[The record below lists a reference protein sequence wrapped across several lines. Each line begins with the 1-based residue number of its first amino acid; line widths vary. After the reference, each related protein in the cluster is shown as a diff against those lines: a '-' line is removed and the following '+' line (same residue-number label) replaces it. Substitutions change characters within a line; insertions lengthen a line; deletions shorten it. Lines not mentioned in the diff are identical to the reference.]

1 MTRRGAPAGGA
12 RVRLAAAG
20 VAGAVLL
27 ALPWLLPAFYANLLC
42 FIAIYGGVATGLI
55 LLTGYAGLVS
65 LGQAAFYG
73 IGAYGAVVLA
83 GSYGVDPWL
92 SILLGT
98 LLAAAAAYLV
108 GLPILRLSG
117 HYLALATL
125 AWGIIAA
132 ILFTQLAGL
141 TGGPNGYTHVPVL
154 SLFGVAFIDPE
165 RYYYLTL
172 IFAVLAVSSLAALI
186 RSRAGRAV
194 RAMRSSEAAAA
205 SVGMEVGRLKLQAF
219 VLAAA
224 LAGLGGALFAYF
236 IAFISPSAFDLGAS
250 IRLLTMAMIGG
261 AHPLGGVV
269 GAAIVTILDDV
280 LQNVI
285 PNASGQGGLVQ
296 VIAYGAI
303 LVGVMMVS
311 PSGLQRL
318 LSRLWRLRVRA
329 GPELAAAVRAPAAGA
344 PAAGAPGEGAPGEG
358 AHPAGGP
365 GAGAAEPGPVR
376 LEVRELGRRFGGLQ
390 AVDRLSLALRGGEIL
405 GLIGPNGAGK
415 TTAFNVIS
423 GLVPPSAGRVALGGE
438 DVTGRGAERIARLGL
453 ARTFQNTA
461 LFDMS
466 VLENV
471 MTGCYVHTRGGVWR
485 GLLGLGRT
493 DEARAR
499 VEAARCLAR
508 VGVSELDAEAGALPV
523 GKQRLVEVARALA
536 LRPQVL
542 LLDEPAAGLRHA
554 EKQELAAL
562 LRSLKGEGL
571 AILLVEHDM
580 DLVMAVA
587 DRLVVMNY
595 GTTLAEGAP
604 ETVRRDPEVIK
615 AYLGLDA
622 A

>member
-1 MTRRGAPAGGA
+1 VTRSASGAVAPAL
-12 RVRLAAAG
+12 RLAAAG
-20 VAGAVLL
+20 LGALALL
-27 ALPWLLPAFYANLLC
+27 ALPWLLPPFYANLLC
-42 FIAIYGGVATGLI
+42 FTAIYGGVATGLI

-92 SILLGT
+92 SILLGA
-98 LLAAAAAYLV
+98 LMSAAAAYLV

-125 AWGIIAA
+125 AWGVVAA
-132 ILFTQLAGL
+132 ILFTQLAPI

-154 SLFGVAFIDPE
+154 SLFGVAFIDPQ
-165 RYYYLTL
+165 RFYYLTL
-172 IFAVLAVSSLAALI
+172 IFAVLAVASLAALV

-194 RAMRSSEAAAA
+194 RAMRTSEAAAA
-205 SVGMEVGRLKLQAF
+205 SMGVEVGRLKLQAF
-219 VLAAA
+219 VLAGA

-269 GAAIVTILDDV
+269 GAAVVTLLDDV

-285 PNASGQGGLVQ
+285 PNAGGQGGLVQ
-296 VIAYGAI
+296 VIAYGGI
-303 LVGVMMVS
+303 LVAVMLVS
-311 PSGLQRL
+311 PRGLQPL
-318 LSRLWRLRVRA
+318 LSRLWGLRVRA
-329 GPELAAAVRAPAAGA
+329 GPGTPTDTGA
-344 PAAGAPGEGAPGEG
+344 PADRTSAAGSEGGGAP
-358 AHPAGGP
+358 
-365 GAGAAEPGPVR
+365 R
-376 LEVRELGRRFGGLQ
+376 LEVRDLGRRFGGLQ
-390 AVDRLSLALRGGEIL
+390 AVDRLSFGLRGGEIL

-423 GLVPPSAGRVALGGE
+423 GLIPPSAGRVLLDGH
-438 DVTGRGAERIARLGL
+438 DVTGRGPERIARLGL
-453 ARTFQNTA
+453 SRTFQNTA

-471 MTGCYVHTRGGVWR
+471 MTGCYVHTRGGVWT
-485 GLLGLGRT
+485 GLLGLGGT
-493 DEARAR
+493 DETRAR
-499 VEAARCLAR
+499 REAARCLAR
-508 VGVSELDAEAGALPV
+508 VGVDAFQARAQALPV
-523 GKQRLVEVARALA
+523 GRQRLVEVARALA
-536 LRPQVL
+536 SRPRVL

-554 EKQELAAL
+554 EKLELAAL
-562 LRSLKGEGL
+562 LRSLKEEGL

-580 DLVMAVA
+580 DLVMTVA

-595 GTTLAEGAP
+595 GTTLAEGVP
-604 ETVRRDPEVIK
+604 EQVRRDPEVIR

>member
-1 MTRRGAPAGGA
+1 MRAWQALLGVGGA
-12 RVRLAAAG
+12 A
-20 VAGAVLL
+20 LL
-27 ALPWLLPAFYANLLC
+27 VALPWLLPPFYANLLC

-65 LGQAAFYG
+65 LGQGAFYG

-92 SILLGT
+92 SLLLGT
-98 LLAAAAAYLV
+98 LLAATAGYLV

-125 AWGIIAA
+125 AWGIIAT
-132 ILFTQLAGL
+132 ILFTQLASI
-141 TGGPNGYTHVPVL
+141 TGGPNGFTHVPVL
-154 SLFGVAFIDPE
+154 SLFGLDFIDPGHF
-165 RYYYLTL
+165 YYLTL
-172 IFAVLAVSSLAALI
+172 VFAVLAVAALASLI

-205 SVGMEVGRLKLQAF
+205 SVGMEVGRIKLQVF

-269 GAAIVTILDDV
+269 GAAVVTLLDDV

-285 PNASGQGGLVQ
+285 PNASGQAGLVQ

-303 LVGVMMVS
+303 LVGLMLVS
-311 PSGLQRL
+311 PRGLEPL
-318 LSRLWRLRVRA
+318 LTRVWRLRLRA
-329 GPELAAAVRAPAAGA
+329 GPAEPPAPAAPVAAAPEPGALPTEARETA
-344 PAAGAPGEGAPGEG
+344 PAATAASGEP
-358 AHPAGGP
+358 PAA
-365 GAGAAEPGPVR
+365 AGLTGLQVR
-376 LEVRELGRRFGGLQ
+376 GLGRRFGGLQ
-390 AVDRLSLALRGGEIL
+390 AVDDLSFELRAGEIL

-423 GLVPPSAGRVALGGE
+423 GLLPPSEGRVLLGGD
-438 DVTGRGAERIARLGL
+438 DVTAAAAQRMARRGLT
-453 ARTFQNTA
+453 RTFQNTA
-461 LFDMS
+461 LFEMS

-471 MTGCYVHTRGGVWR
+471 MAGCYIRTRGGVWA
-485 GLLGLGRT
+485 GVLGLGRA

-499 VEAARCLAR
+499 REARRALAR
-508 VGVSELDAEAGALPV
+508 VGLTELAADAPSLPV
-523 GKQRLVEVARALA
+523 GKQRLLEVARSLA
-536 LRPQVL
+536 MRPRVL
-542 LLDEPAAGLRHA
+542 LLDEPAAGLRYA
-554 EKQELAAL
+554 EKRELAGLLSAL
-562 LRSLKGEGL
+562 RDEGL

-580 DLVMAVA
+580 DLVMSVA
-587 DRLVVMNY
+587 DRIVVMNY
-595 GTTLAEGAP
+595 GQTLTEGTP
-604 ETVRRDPEVIK
+604 EQVRQDPEVIA